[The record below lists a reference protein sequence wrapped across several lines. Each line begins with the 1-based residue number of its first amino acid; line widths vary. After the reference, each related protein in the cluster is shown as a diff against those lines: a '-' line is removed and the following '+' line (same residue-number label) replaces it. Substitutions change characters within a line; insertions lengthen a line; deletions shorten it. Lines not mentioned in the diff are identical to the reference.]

1 MNLNHSDHFTK
12 CVITFGVLTLF
23 LQSSLCV
30 CLFVPPLSLCQ
41 VNLISF
47 FSCLPIVSLD
57 INIKEYKYILKTFIV
72 NEPSILQS
80 LNI

>member
-1 MNLNHSDHFTK
+1 MNLNHSDPFTK
-12 CVITFGVLTLF
+12 CVITLGVLTLF

-30 CLFVPPLSLCQ
+30 CLSVLFPRLCQ

-47 FSCLPIVSLD
+47 FSFLPIVSLD
-57 INIKEYKYILKTFIV
+57 INIKEYKYILKTFIF